1 MSVEVLLMK
10 DMDNLGNAGTV
21 VRVADGYAR
30 NYLFPQKMAEPVT
43 DAARRRFEKIRAELE
58 SKRAKVLA
66 DARKKGNALKE
77 ASVTIRA
84 KTSDGE
90 TLFGSVSAQDI
101 ATAITAMGTEVDKAM
116 IHLGHA
122 IKTLGTYDVIVKLHP
137 EVSATVKVWV
147 VQE

>member
-1 MSVEVLLMK
+1 MSIEVLLMQ

-30 NYLFPQKMAEPVT
+30 NYLFTNKLAEPVT

-58 SKRAKVLA
+58 SKRAKILS
-66 DARKKGNALKE
+66 DAQKKANALKD

-90 TLFGSVSAQDI
+90 TLFGSVTAQDV
-101 ATAITAMGTEVDKAM
+101 AAAISAIGTEVDKSM

-122 IKTLGTYDVIVKLHP
+122 IKTLGTYDVTVRLHHD
-137 EVSATVKVWV
+137 VSATVKVWV